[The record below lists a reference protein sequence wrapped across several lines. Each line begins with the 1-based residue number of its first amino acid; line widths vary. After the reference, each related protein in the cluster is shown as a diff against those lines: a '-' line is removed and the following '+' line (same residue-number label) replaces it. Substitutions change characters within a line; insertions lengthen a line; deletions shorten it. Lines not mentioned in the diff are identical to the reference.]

1 MTSEQTPSAAEDCD
15 TVKSRLKTNLD
26 GSVILLI
33 PRKIIIYY
41 RIYNIIK
48 QVKNCPVV
56 NSTHISKIQHIN
68 VTLLYANLSAGHIFF
83 FFFYSVVIT
92 F

>member
-41 RIYNIIK
+41 
-48 QVKNCPVV
+48 
-56 NSTHISKIQHIN
+56 
-68 VTLLYANLSAGHIFF
+68 YANVSAGHIFF
-83 FFFYSVVIT
+83 FFTVWLLHFDIGLFKLQASEIAGVQQVKYGLYGK
-92 F
+92 

>member
-41 RIYNIIK
+41 
-48 QVKNCPVV
+48 
-56 NSTHISKIQHIN
+56 
-68 VTLLYANLSAGHIFF
+68 YANVSAGHMFF
-83 FFFYSVVIT
+83 FFSFFLQCGYYILILDCLNYKLQK
-92 F
+92 